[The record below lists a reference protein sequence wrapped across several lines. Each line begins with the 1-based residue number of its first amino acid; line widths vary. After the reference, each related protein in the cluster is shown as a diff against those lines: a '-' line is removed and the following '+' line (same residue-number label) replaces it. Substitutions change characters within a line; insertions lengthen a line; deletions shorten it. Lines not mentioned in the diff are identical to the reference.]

1 MKRLCIIAEA
11 NPFITRLLQRFAEKK
26 GLDIINVQVGQ
37 DVLEIAR
44 REKPIVII
52 LDPELPGKMRGWDVV
67 RQLRKDVETHAI
79 PIITCSWMDESA
91 VKELTGEL
99 NGNLLKPEIHYE
111 DFVSALK
118 RAGVSDVA
126 ESNPGERHSIEERF
140 AHE

>member
-1 MKRLCIIAEA
+1 MKRRCIIAEA
-11 NPFITRLLQRFAEKK
+11 NPFITRLLQRFAEQK

-37 DVLEIAR
+37 EVLKLACQENTA
-44 REKPIVII
+44 VII

-67 RQLRKDVETHAI
+67 RQLRKKVETRAI
-79 PIITCSWMDESA
+79 PIIACSWRDETA
-91 VKELTGEL
+91 LGELAGEL

-118 RAGVSDVA
+118 RAGVSDSE
-126 ESNPGERHSIEERF
+126 ESHSGEKDPKEERL